1 MEVNDET
8 EALRRLLEQSLKV
21 LRPGGRLVVITYH
34 SIEDRMVKN
43 FMKTGNIDG
52 IAEKDFYGH
61 SLSPMKLI
69 NAKPI
74 VPDERE
80 IEANPRSRSAKLR
93 IARKI

>member
-1 MEVNDET
+1 
-8 EALRRLLEQSLKV
+8 
-21 LRPGGRLVVITYH
+21 
-34 SIEDRMVKN
+34 
-43 FMKTGNIDG
+43 
-52 IAEKDFYGH
+52 
-61 SLSPMKLI
+61 MKLI